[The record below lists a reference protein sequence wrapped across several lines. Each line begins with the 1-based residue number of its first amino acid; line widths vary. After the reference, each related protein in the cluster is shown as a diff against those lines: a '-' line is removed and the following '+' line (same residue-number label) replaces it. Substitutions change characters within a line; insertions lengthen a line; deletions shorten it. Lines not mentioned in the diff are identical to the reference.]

1 MTLLRRTRAILVP
14 HEMERASTLS
24 GCAFVEIASPS
35 RSTRS
40 PAHAPPRPPITQL
53 SGSKSSCPSHDIGRT
68 WTRASE
74 NDCTMEVLIIKEDP
88 ARTLASVPPGL
99 VQKILN
105 FLPLDKV
112 HEAKQVSKLY
122 RCAAHSAMTRGRW
135 KPVRLVAE
143 HFKRRVMP
151 PLALCRAAW
160 DLDPSETMRV
170 FFIAWPR
177 PAAVPFKAVSRF
189 LAFLEP
195 SLDGLERILKVC
207 EPVHRFDYY
216 FPKPSNH
223 IRVVRIV
230 IRWAKLIGTPI
241 SREREGRLEI
251 LGERRALVLRCLS
264 RALRSWTDAAVAADF
279 FLQWRKFLGQFC
291 VQPPKLVE
299 YFTRN
304 WEDNK
309 ASGFA
314 AALAAARANISRRR
328 DMTLGRP
335 QPARPVPDKT
345 PTVRLCHE
353 VTDFVRDMLRQRERV
368 RERRPRPPPVNRR
381 RAVSPPPRGWRPQ
394 PVLPRP
400 APARRLRHP
409 LRPPVRQVRGRP
421 PPRGNS

>member
-1 MTLLRRTRAILVP
+1 
-14 HEMERASTLS
+14 
-24 GCAFVEIASPS
+24 
-35 RSTRS
+35 
-40 PAHAPPRPPITQL
+40 
-53 SGSKSSCPSHDIGRT
+53 
-68 WTRASE
+68 
-74 NDCTMEVLIIKEDP
+74 MEVHIIKEDP

-99 VQKILN
+99 VQKVLH

-122 RCAAHSAMTRGRW
+122 RSAAHSAMTRGRW

-143 HFKRRVMP
+143 HYKHQVRP
-151 PLALCRAAW
+151 PALALCRAAW
-160 DLDPSETMRV
+160 DLEPSETMI
-170 FFIAWPR
+170 IAWPR

-241 SREREGRLEI
+241 SRDREGRLV
-251 LGERRALVLRCLS
+251 ALVLRCLS

-279 FLQWRKFLGQFC
+279 FLQWLRFLAAGQ
-291 VQPPKLVE
+291 PAE
-299 YFTRN
+299 FTRN
-304 WEDNK
+304 WEDSK
-309 ASGFA
+309 ASAFA

-368 RERRPRPPPVNRR
+368 RERRPRPPPPMNWR
-381 RAVSPPPRGWRPQ
+381 RAVSPPPGARPTSPSTVTSTHQ
-394 PVLPRP
+394 RDAYRAYAGRRKSFKHYSSHHTCTPR
-400 APARRLRHP
+400 
-409 LRPPVRQVRGRP
+409 
-421 PPRGNS
+421 S

>member
-1 MTLLRRTRAILVP
+1 M
-14 HEMERASTLS
+14 
-24 GCAFVEIASPS
+24 
-35 RSTRS
+35 
-40 PAHAPPRPPITQL
+40 
-53 SGSKSSCPSHDIGRT
+53 
-68 WTRASE
+68 
-74 NDCTMEVLIIKEDP
+74 
-88 ARTLASVPPGL
+88 
-99 VQKILN
+99 
-105 FLPLDKV
+105 
-112 HEAKQVSKLY
+112 
-122 RCAAHSAMTRGRW
+122 
-135 KPVRLVAE
+135 VAE

-381 RAVSPPPRGWRPQ
+381 RAVSTSPTP
-394 PVLPRP
+394 
-400 APARRLRHP
+400 
-409 LRPPVRQVRGRP
+409 
-421 PPRGNS
+421 S